1 MYSKASL
8 VAQKVRIC
16 RQCRRPRFNPWV
28 RKILWRREWQPTL
41 VFLPAEFHRQRSL
54 SCYSPWGHKESD
66 TTEKI
71 ILFLFHGDHSY
82 HCIVYLKA
90 TMRVDLKH
98 TYHNNNKMIIIKGD
112 SPSKNT
118 GVGCHALLQRIFP
131 NKWSN
136 PGLPLCRWIL
146 YWVSQQGSPY

>member
-1 MYSKASL
+1 M
-8 VAQKVRIC
+8 C
-16 RQCRRPRFNPWV
+16 RRCRRPRFNPWV
-28 RKILWRREWQPTL
+28 RKILWRKEWQPTL

-66 TTEKI
+66 MTEKI
-71 ILFLFHGDHSY
+71 ILFPFHGDHSY
-82 HCIVYLKA
+82 QYCIVYLKA

-98 TYHNNNKMIIIKGD
+98 THHNNNKMVIIAGD
-112 SPSKNT
+112 SPGKNT

-131 NKWSN
+131 TKWSN

-146 YWVSQQGSPY
+146 YWLSQQGSPY